1 MVLEQFFL
9 LKDEDVQSIP
19 SLIKSILDADL
30 EARILVGGGHVAFTV
45 VAKLDKISTE
55 DKEYFDSV
63 MVFASHSIDRA
74 IKFMGKLRQ
83 LNSGKRKVVMFRDF
97 APYSFI
103 WKEDGPHGLTGGL
116 IYFGSN
122 EDGSGEPQ
130 FSVSLSG
137 RTDERWEIHT

>member
-9 LKDEDVQSIP
+9 LKNEDVQSIP

-30 EARILVGGGHVAFTV
+30 EAKITVGGGCVTFTI
-45 VAKLDKISTE
+45 VAKLDNISTE

-63 MVFASHSIDRA
+63 MVFASHSIDRT

-97 APYSFI
+97 APYSFV

-116 IYFGSN
+116 IYFGGS